1 MHTHI
6 LATKNT
12 HACTHAHTHTH
23 THTHKTHTQHTH
35 THTHTPQHRDHD
47 LSTMPLSMTIVH
59 AICPQLIAGEAVGAL
74 AMSEANSGSDVV
86 SMRLKAEK
94 KGKSFPP

>member
-1 MHTHI
+1 M
-6 LATKNT
+6 L
-12 HACTHAHTHTH
+12 
-23 THTHKTHTQHTH
+23 
-35 THTHTPQHRDHD
+35 
-47 LSTMPLSMTIVH
+47 

-94 KGKSFPP
+94 KGKSFPPCCPLAKNNYVSFIWACSNQVCLGELTVCTNITSTSAIDET